1 MPTDHF
7 STLVAAHQAMQLGC
21 YFSAVDPYPLGN
33 SQYLWSDIV
42 PDPVWNFAVCHD
54 LSTPVVDWILSS
66 ASSHGR
72 TPAIFW
78 PRAGLSGAPSLK
90 GVAISEVPERWMT
103 ADLNQ
108 IDLPVRPAPVSR
120 YEMLSSASPGAS
132 FERVFGQLFT
142 SDSVNE
148 HFRAVYVPAL
158 RKAVLSSDTEVVHL
172 VAYHEDEPIGCAS
185 AYIWNGLAGLY
196 NVGTIAPYQGK
207 RIGSWASLQVLC
219 HARSAGATEGFL
231 QCEVATHVERMYTSI
246 GFAAVATPVIG
257 VLNNG
262 ERD

>member
-219 HARSAGATEGFL
+219 HARSAGATE
-231 QCEVATHVERMYTSI
+231 I
-246 GFAAVATPVIG
+246 G
-257 VLNNG
+257 
-262 ERD
+262 